1 MLRRI
6 YMQPIQNQM
15 KDFLTGTNGDRK
27 LSKEAE
33 LTTEMSIS
41 AQGADEY
48 TRKIKNIGGNN

>member
-1 MLRRI
+1 
-6 YMQPIQNQM
+6 MQAPTNQM
-15 KDFLTGTNGDRK
+15 KEFLSGTNSDSK
-27 LSKEAE
+27 LSKQAE